1 MPVWLSNMFRLGIK
15 ELASLASD
23 KVLFAFIVY
32 SFSFSVYSVATGVK
46 TEIENASVAVVDG
59 DQSALS
65 SRIREAFLRPYFR
78 SPAVTGRHWTP

>member
-1 MPVWLSNMFRLGIK
+1 M
-15 ELASLASD
+15 
-23 KVLFAFIVY
+23 
-32 SFSFSVYSVATGVK
+32 K

-78 SPAVTGRHWTP
+78 SPAVIDRSALDPVMDSGERTFVFDMPPRLEADALRGRQPALQLNIDATAAS